1 MKGIILAGGAGT
13 RLHPVTI
20 AISKQLLPIHDK
32 PMIYYP
38 LSVLMLAGIRE
49 ILIITTAEDQDQFKR
64 LLGDG
69 SRFGVELSY
78 EAQLA
83 PNGLAEAFIIG
94 EDFVGDD
101 TAALVLGDNVF
112 YGQNFMPLLL
122 EARQTVEDEGGAV
135 IFAYQVRDPER
146 YGVVEFDAAHTVLS
160 LEEKPKA
167 PKSDYAATGLYFYD
181 NRVSTI
187 AKAVKPSARGELE
200 ITSVNNSYLG
210 NGDLQV
216 KLLGRGFAW
225 LDSGTHDS
233 LLAASQF
240 VATIEKRQGL
250 KIACLEEIGLMKGW
264 LSQDELRATVDPH
277 SQSEYVVYVRNLIKT

>member
-20 AISKQLLPIHDK
+20 ATSKQLLPVYDK

-38 LSVLMLAGIRE
+38 LSVLMLAGINE
-49 ILIITTAEDQDQFKR
+49 ILIITTPEDQSQFKR

-69 SRFGVELSY
+69 SRFGLKLTY
-78 EAQLA
+78 AIQDA
-83 PNGLAEAFIIG
+83 PNGLAEAFVIG
-94 EDFVGDD
+94 EDFIGDD
-101 TAALVLGDNVF
+101 TAALVLGDNIF

-122 EARQTVEDEGGAV
+122 DAVHSVEEKGGAV
-135 IFAYQVRDPER
+135 IFAYQVNDPVR
-146 YGVVEFDAAHTVLS
+146 YGVVEFDANLSVLS
-160 LEEKPKA
+160 LEEKPKV
-167 PKSDYAATGLYFYD
+167 PKSDFAATGLYFFD
-181 NRVSTI
+181 NRVSKI
-187 AKAVKPSARGELE
+187 AKSVVPSTRGELE
-200 ITSVNNSYLG
+200 ITSVNNAYLDK
-210 NGDLQV
+210 GDLRV
-216 KLLGRGFAW
+216 ELLGRGFAW

-264 LSQDELRATVDPH
+264 LTQDQLKATVDES
-277 SQSEYVVYVRNLIKT
+277 SQSEYVIYVRNLIGD

>member
-20 AISKQLLPIHDK
+20 AVSKQLLPVYDK

-49 ILIITTAEDQDQFKR
+49 ILIITTPEDQSQFKR

-69 SRFGVELSY
+69 TRFGVELTY
-78 EAQLA
+78 AIQDA
-83 PNGLAEAFIIG
+83 PNGLAEAFLIG
-94 EDFVGDD
+94 EDFIGDD
-101 TAALVLGDNVF
+101 TAALVLGDNIF
-112 YGQNFMPLLL
+112 YGQSFMQLLL
-122 EARQTVEDEGGAV
+122 DAVQSVEQDGGAV
-135 IFAYQVRDPER
+135 IFGSKVKDPER
-146 YGVVEFDAAHTVLS
+146 YGVVEFDDDLSVIS
-160 LEEKPKA
+160 LEEKPIR

-181 NRVSTI
+181 NRVAKI
-187 AKAVKPSARGELE
+187 AKSVEPSERGELE
-200 ITSVNNSYLG
+200 VTSVNNAYLET
-210 NGDLQV
+210 GDLRV

-225 LDSGTHDS
+225 FDSGTHDS
-233 LLAASQF
+233 LLEASQF

-264 LSQDELRATVDPH
+264 LSQEQLRASVNNK
-277 SQSEYVVYVRNLIKT
+277 SQSEYVVYVRDLIST